1 MKLEILALVDNKATV
16 LIKGE
21 IGQNGDNNALF
32 IADQLKAISQN
43 EIHIHI
49 ASEGGSLAE
58 ALSIRAEIKKFIIET
73 GKKVIFHLEKMVAS
87 AATVVPMIKESRV
100 IGASNMLFMLHPA
113 YAAEVVVGHGTA
125 ADHVKTAEII
135 KEYTQLWAAALM
147 EKSGLSETQVNEW
160 ILHKQTDTN
169 LTALDALNFGFI
181 DEIGAASLI
190 NASLLPKDLSGIP
203 DDWLKA
209 NQIIDKK
216 EYNVMTPEEQ
226 ASITIYDACVRA
238 LGITA
243 LVGFLIGIVLSYLS
257 ALQLKTFG
265 AEIYII
271 DILGLSIIRELGPL
285 LAAILVA
292 GRSGS
297 SMTAQIGIMRVTE
310 ELDAL
315 SAMGISHSL
324 RLILPK
330 VTALTIVLPLLSAW
344 TSASALIGGMFSAQT
359 TLDISYQQFLV
370 RLPDAVPLLNVFIGL
385 GKSAVFGL
393 MIALIACHFGFR
405 IKPNTESL
413 GSETT
418 NSVVASITVVIMI
431 DAMFAILFMGVGMP

>member
-1 MKLEILALVDNKATV
+1 MTDILTNPDLPPLLEVLKQDNGRQFVKLTGNWNLRSLSVAPDLQRKISRAGTDKTYQWDMRSVDILD
-16 LIKGE
+16 
-21 IGQNGDNNALF
+21 
-32 IADQLKAISQN
+32 S
-43 EIHIHI
+43 
-49 ASEGGSLAE
+49 
-58 ALSIRAEIKKFIIET
+58 
-73 GKKVIFHLEKMVAS
+73 
-87 AATVVPMIKESRV
+87 
-100 IGASNMLFMLHPA
+100 
-113 YAAEVVVGHGTA
+113 
-125 ADHVKTAEII
+125 
-135 KEYTQLWAAALM
+135 AAALM
-147 EKSGLSETQVNEW
+147 LWQAWGEQMPTGLLVKPEHQR
-160 ILHKQTDTN
+160 ILERWQEQTVPAAEPTVSRFN
-169 LTALDALNFGFI
+169 LVYNYFHQLIWSFWVQLLDLVT
-181 DEIGAASLI
+181 
-190 NASLLPKDLSGIP
+190 LSGQQVLDMGYLLVHPSEIP
-203 DDWLKA
+203 RA
-209 NQIIDKK
+209 EI
-216 EYNVMTPEEQ
+216 
-226 ASITIYDACVRA
+226 SITIYDAGVRA

-297 SMTAQIGIMRVTE
+297 AMTAQIGIMRVTE

-330 VTALTIVLPLLSAW
+330 VVALTIVLPLLSAW
-344 TSASALIGGMFSAQT
+344 TSAAALIGGMFSAQN
-359 TLDISYQQFLV
+359 TLDISYQQFYL
-370 RLPDAVPLLNVFIGL
+370 RLPDAVPLVNVFIGL

-418 NSVVASITVVIMI
+418 NSVVASITVVIMN
-431 DAMFAILFMGVGMP
+431 DAIFAILFMGVGMP

>member
-1 MKLEILALVDNKATV
+1 MIEAESSSDFPPSLALVKLDDGKLCARLTGSWNLRGLAIAPALQRQVSLNAVNKSMHWDLRSVAV
-16 LIKGE
+16 LDSAAALIIWQAWGEQMPVLLEIKPE
-21 IGQNGDNNALF
+21 HKRLFERWQAQSAPAVEPVVPYFSLFFNAGQ
-32 IADQLKAISQN
+32 QLLWGFWGQ
-43 EIHIHI
+43 
-49 ASEGGSLAE
+49 LLDLVT
-58 ALSIRAEIKKFIIET
+58 LSGQLVLDFGYLLGHPRDIPRAEI
-73 GKKVIFHLEKMVAS
+73 
-87 AATVVPMIKESRV
+87 
-100 IGASNMLFMLHPA
+100 
-113 YAAEVVVGHGTA
+113 
-125 ADHVKTAEII
+125 
-135 KEYTQLWAAALM
+135 
-147 EKSGLSETQVNEW
+147 
-160 ILHKQTDTN
+160 
-169 LTALDALNFGFI
+169 
-181 DEIGAASLI
+181 
-190 NASLLPKDLSGIP
+190 
-203 DDWLKA
+203 
-209 NQIIDKK
+209 
-216 EYNVMTPEEQ
+216 
-226 ASITIYDACVRA
+226 SITIYDSGVRA

-285 LAAILVA
+285 LATILVA

-330 VTALTIVLPLLSAW
+330 VTGLTIVLPLLSAW
-344 TSASALIGGMFSAQT
+344 TSASALMGGMFSAQN

-370 RLPDAVPLLNVFIGL
+370 RLPDAVPLMNVFIGL

-431 DAMFAILFMGVGMP
+431 DAIFAILFMGVGMP

>member
-1 MKLEILALVDNKATV
+1 MINTKSSLDLPP
-16 LIKGE
+16 
-21 IGQNGDNNALF
+21 
-32 IADQLKAISQN
+32 
-43 EIHIHI
+43 
-49 ASEGGSLAE
+49 SLAVVMQDNGQQYVKLTGSWNLRSLST
-58 ALSIRAEIKKFIIET
+58 ALDLQQKIRLNA
-73 GKKVIFHLEKMVAS
+73 V
-87 AATVVPMIKESRV
+87 
-100 IGASNMLFMLHPA
+100 
-113 YAAEVVVGHGTA
+113 
-125 ADHVKTAEII
+125 DKTM
-135 KEYTQLWAAALM
+135 QWDMCSVDVLDSAAALIIWQAWG
-147 EKSGLSETQVNEW
+147 EQIPVLLQIKPEHQCLFDRWQSQIVPVAEP
-160 ILHKQTDTN
+160 
-169 LTALDALNFGFI
+169 TASRF
-181 DEIGAASLI
+181 
-190 NASLLPKDLSGIP
+190 SLLFNYFHQLIWGFWVQVLELVTLSGQLVLDLGYLLGHPRDIP
-203 DDWLKA
+203 RSE
-209 NQIIDKK
+209 I
-216 EYNVMTPEEQ
+216 
-226 ASITIYDACVRA
+226 SITIYDAGVRA

-257 ALQLKTFG
+257 ALQLKIFG

-344 TSASALIGGMFSAQT
+344 TSASALIGGMFSAQN
-359 TLDISYQQFLV
+359 TLDISYQQFLI

-393 MIALIACHFGFR
+393 FIALIACHFGFR

>member
-1 MKLEILALVDNKATV
+1 LCVRLSGSWNLRYLATASDLQQKIRHNAGNRTLLWDICEVDV
-16 LIKGE
+16 L
-21 IGQNGDNNALF
+21 D
-32 IADQLKAISQN
+32 S
-43 EIHIHI
+43 
-49 ASEGGSLAE
+49 
-58 ALSIRAEIKKFIIET
+58 
-73 GKKVIFHLEKMVAS
+73 
-87 AATVVPMIKESRV
+87 
-100 IGASNMLFMLHPA
+100 
-113 YAAEVVVGHGTA
+113 
-125 ADHVKTAEII
+125 
-135 KEYTQLWAAALM
+135 AAALIIWQAWGEQLPVM
-147 EKSGLSETQVNEW
+147 LQIKPEHQRLFDRWQAQSVPAAEPTVSRFSLFFDYFHQLIWGFWAQLTELVTLLGQL
-160 ILHKQTDTN
+160 ILDLGYLLGHPLDTPK
-169 LTALDALNFGFI
+169 T
-181 DEIGAASLI
+181 EI
-190 NASLLPKDLSGIP
+190 
-203 DDWLKA
+203 
-209 NQIIDKK
+209 
-216 EYNVMTPEEQ
+216 
-226 ASITIYDACVRA
+226 SITIYDAGVRA

-344 TSASALIGGMFSAQT
+344 TSASALIGGMFSAQN
-359 TLDISYQQFLV
+359 TLDISYQQFIV
-370 RLPDAVPLLNVFIGL
+370 KLPDVVPLQNVFIGL

-393 MIALIACHFGFR
+393 FIALIACHFGFR

>member
-1 MKLEILALVDNKATV
+1 MIATEPS
-16 LIKGE
+16 L
-21 IGQNGDNNALF
+21 DLPP
-32 IADQLKAISQN
+32 
-43 EIHIHI
+43 
-49 ASEGGSLAE
+49 SLAVVKQDDGQQCVTMSGCWNLRNLVT
-58 ALSIRAEIKKFIIET
+58 ASDLQQKIRLNAVNTSMQWDMRPID
-73 GKKVIFHLEKMVAS
+73 VLDS
-87 AATVVPMIKESRV
+87 
-100 IGASNMLFMLHPA
+100 
-113 YAAEVVVGHGTA
+113 
-125 ADHVKTAEII
+125 
-135 KEYTQLWAAALM
+135 AAALIIWQAWGEQM
-147 EKSGLSETQVNEW
+147 PDLLQIKPEHQRLFERWQAQSVPVAEPAVSR
-160 ILHKQTDTN
+160 
-169 LTALDALNFGFI
+169 F
-181 DEIGAASLI
+181 
-190 NASLLPKDLSGIP
+190 SLLFNAVQQLIWDFLEQLVNLVTLSGQLVLDLCHLLGHPRDIP
-203 DDWLKA
+203 R
-209 NQIIDKK
+209 
-216 EYNVMTPEEQ
+216 PEI
-226 ASITIYDACVRA
+226 SITIYDAGVRA

-297 SMTAQIGIMRVTE
+297 AMTAQIGIMRVTE

-344 TSASALIGGMFSAQT
+344 TSASALIGGMFSAQN

-370 RLPDAVPLLNVFIGL
+370 KLPDVVPLLNVFIGL

>member
-1 MKLEILALVDNKATV
+1 M
-16 LIKGE
+16 IK
-21 IGQNGDNNALF
+21 
-32 IADQLKAISQN
+32 
-43 EIHIHI
+43 
-49 ASEGGSLAE
+49 AE
-58 ALSIRAEIKKFIIET
+58 ANPDLPPDLTVVTCDDAQSIVKLT
-73 GKKVIFHLEKMVAS
+73 GCWNLCNLAITPGLQQKISLNAINKTAQWDLLTVDKLDSMVALIIWQ
-87 AATVVPMIKESRV
+87 AWGQCIPELLRIKPEHQRLFERWQAQSMPVAEPVESRFRRFFNYFQQLIWGFWAQLLSLV
-100 IGASNMLFMLHPA
+100 TMLGQLVLDFGYLLSHP
-113 YAAEVVVGHGTA
+113 H
-125 ADHVKTAEII
+125 EIPV
-135 KEYTQLWAAALM
+135 
-147 EKSGLSETQVNEW
+147 SE
-160 ILHKQTDTN
+160 I
-169 LTALDALNFGFI
+169 
-181 DEIGAASLI
+181 
-190 NASLLPKDLSGIP
+190 
-203 DDWLKA
+203 
-209 NQIIDKK
+209 
-216 EYNVMTPEEQ
+216 
-226 ASITIYDACVRA
+226 SITIYDAGVRA

-243 LVGFLIGIVLSYLS
+243 LVGFLIGVVLSYLS

-315 SAMGISHSL
+315 SAMGIAHSL

-330 VTALTIVLPLLSAW
+330 VLALTIVMPLLSAW
-344 TSASALIGGMFSAQT
+344 TSAAALIGGMFSAQN
-359 TLDISYQQFLV
+359 TLDISYQQFFLK
-370 RLPDAVPLLNVFIGL
+370 LPNVVPLLNVFIGL
-385 GKSAVFGL
+385 GKGAVFGF

-431 DAMFAILFMGVGMP
+431 DAVFAILFMGVGMP

>member
-1 MKLEILALVDNKATV
+1 MIETEASPDLLPQLLVDLNNDGQLTVRLTGCWNLRNLAIMPDLQQKISLNAVNKATHW
-16 LIKGE
+16 
-21 IGQNGDNNALF
+21 D
-32 IADQLKAISQN
+32 
-43 EIHIHI
+43 
-49 ASEGGSLAE
+49 
-58 ALSIRAEIKKFIIET
+58 
-73 GKKVIFHLEKMVAS
+73 
-87 AATVVPMIKESRV
+87 
-100 IGASNMLFMLHPA
+100 MLLVD
-113 YAAEVVVGHGTA
+113 ELDSTA
-125 ADHVKTAEII
+125 ALIIWQSWGKQLPNLLQVKPEHQRLFNRWQTQNVPTAEPVN
-135 KEYTQLWAAALM
+135 TWFSLFFNTVQQLIWGFWAQL
-147 EKSGLSETQVNEW
+147 
-160 ILHKQTDTN
+160 
-169 LTALDALNFGFI
+169 
-181 DEIGAASLI
+181 ASLVT
-190 NASLLPKDLSGIP
+190 LLGQLVLDVGYLLRHPQEIP
-203 DDWLKA
+203 VSE
-209 NQIIDKK
+209 I
-216 EYNVMTPEEQ
+216 
-226 ASITIYDACVRA
+226 SITIYDAGVRA

-243 LVGFLIGIVLSYLS
+243 LVGFLIGVVLSYLS

-330 VTALTIVLPLLSAW
+330 VMALTMVMPLLSAW
-344 TSASALIGGMFSAQT
+344 TSASALLGGMFSAQN
-359 TLDISYQQFLV
+359 TLDISYQQFFLK
-370 RLPDAVPLLNVFIGL
+370 LPNVIPLLNVFIGL
-385 GKSAVFGL
+385 GKGAVFGF

-431 DAMFAILFMGVGMP
+431 DAVFAILFMGVGMP